1 MIFCTTLVNT
11 AAAIRTAKL
20 MDEWFII
27 FSFRDYRD
35 DRVKTVNSVVVALS
49 CRHNDNN
56 IIYRYASDIPTL
68 FV

>member
-20 MDEWFII
+20 MDEWIII

-35 DRVKTVNSVVVALS
+35 DRVKTANSVVVALP
-49 CRHNDNN
+49 CRHNDN
-56 IIYRYASDIPTL
+56 IIYRVRYTYIR
-68 FV
+68 